1 MMQSDLLIFE
11 DLTIFFFFF
20 FSSFWT
26 FLKRLYLLLF
36 SHLLIFF
43 VLLQN
48 HTLYICAGIQQL
60 ITLFVVRA
68 NSQIP
73 NGMSYCC
80 NGRFRTISVAK
91 YFLV

>member
-11 DLTIFFFFF
+11 DLTIFFYFFF
-20 FSSFWT
+20 FFLDILKTTVFTSIQSF
-26 FLKRLYLLLF
+26 
-36 SHLLIFF
+36 INFF